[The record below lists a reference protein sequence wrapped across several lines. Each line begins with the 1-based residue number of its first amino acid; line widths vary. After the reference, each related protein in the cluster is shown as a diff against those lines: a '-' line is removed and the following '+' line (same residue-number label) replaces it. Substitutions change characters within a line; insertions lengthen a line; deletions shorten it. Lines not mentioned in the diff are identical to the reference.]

1 MTTSSSFDGRLGA
14 HVRDGATHFAAY
26 ATSAARCELR
36 LFGGVER
43 TVPMVGNGRG
53 VFTCVVP
60 GIGHGARYKFVL
72 DGQEFPDPYARFL
85 PDGVHGPAQVIESQ
99 YAFRHARPTR
109 GLPAQVIYELHVGA
123 FTPEGTYCAA
133 QDRLAYL
140 ASLGV
145 TTLELMPLSS
155 FPGTRGWGYDGV
167 AHFAPHATYGTPDE
181 LRAFVDAAHGLGL
194 QVLIDVVYNHFGPAG
209 NYLGA
214 YSAEYF
220 TREVQTPWG
229 EAPRVG
235 AWPMRDYVLDNAR
248 YWLRE
253 FQFDGLRLDA
263 THTIVDTSET
273 HVLRALS
280 DATRAETPHLL
291 LMAEDE
297 RNDPTL
303 VEQWGCDA
311 IWADDFHHQVRVT
324 LTRERDGYFAD
335 YTPGAA
341 GIARCIERGWLYEGQ
356 LVARKGEA
364 RGAPADALAPECFV
378 YCIQNHDQVGNRAL
392 GTRLNHDVSLDA
404 YALASALL
412 LFLPMTPLLFMGQ
425 EWGASSP
432 FQFFTDHDAELGA
445 LVTEGRR
452 REFAHFAAFADP
464 ARRDA
469 IPDPQARQTFERSK
483 LRWDERTEIPHE
495 VVLTLYRS
503 LLALRRDDEILRAPQ
518 ARAGLEARAF
528 GDVLAVRRWNDSET
542 RSRLLLANVGAMPAA
557 LDDVPWYADDRKALL
572 WSGSTKD
579 RQLHPSAFIIL
590 ASETPRARAAMLN
603 LPAAPPAA

>member
-1 MTTSSSFDGRLGA
+1 MTSSPSFDGRLGA

-36 LFGGVER
+36 LFDGAGR
-43 TVPMVGNGRG
+43 TVAMERDDRG

-85 PDGVHGPAQVIESQ
+85 PDGVHGPAQVVEAR
-99 YAFRHARPTR
+99 YAFQHARPTR

-123 FTPEGTYCAA
+123 FTPEGTYRAA
-133 QDRLAYL
+133 QDRLSYL

-194 QVLIDVVYNHFGPAG
+194 QVLLDVVYNHFGPAG

-214 YSAEYF
+214 YSTEYF

-229 EAPRVG
+229 EAPRVD
-235 AWPMRDYVLDNAR
+235 AWPMRDYVLENAR
-248 YWLRE
+248 YWLSE

-263 THTIVDTSET
+263 THTIVDASET

-324 LTRERDGYFAD
+324 LTGERDGYFAD

-356 LVARKGEA
+356 VIERKGEP
-364 RGAPADALAPECFV
+364 RGRPADALAPERFV

-464 ARRDA
+464 ARRAA
-469 IPDPQARQTFERSK
+469 IPDPQALETYQRSK
-483 LRWDERTEIPHE
+483 LRWEERDDAEHATA
-495 VVLTLYRS
+495 LQLYRS
-503 LLALRRDDEILRAPQ
+503 LLAYRRDDTVMRAPQ
-518 ARAGLEARAF
+518 ARSGLEAAAH
-528 GDVLAVRRWNDSET
+528 GELLAVRRTTADGAE
-542 RSRLLLANVGAMPAA
+542 RRLLLANFGDSPARYSDA
-557 LDDVPWYADDRKALL
+557 PWYSSDMRIELSRRAGAERALL
-572 WSGSTKD
+572 PHG
-579 RQLHPSAFIIL
+579 FVIL
-590 ASETPRARAAMLN
+590 AQ
-603 LPAAPPAA
+603 

>member
-1 MTTSSSFDGRLGA
+1 MTDPRADALPLAARLGA

-26 ATSAARCELR
+26 TTSATRCELR
-36 LFGGVER
+36 LFDGEER
-43 TVPMVGNGRG
+43 TLPMASRGNAL
-53 VFTCVVP
+53 FTCVVP

-72 DGQEFPDPYARFL
+72 DGTEFPDPYARFL
-85 PDGVHGPAQVIESQ
+85 PDGVHGPAQVIEPQ
-99 YAFRHARPTR
+99 YRFRHARPTR
-109 GLPAQVIYELHVGA
+109 ALPAQIIYELHVGA
-123 FTPEGTYCAA
+123 FTPEGTYRAA
-133 QDRLAYL
+133 QDRLPYL

-145 TTLELMPLSS
+145 TTLELMPLSA
-155 FPGTRGWGYDGV
+155 FPGMRGWGYDGV

-194 QVLIDVVYNHFGPAG
+194 QVLLDVVYNHFGPAG

-235 AWPMRDYVLDNAR
+235 ASPMRDYVLDNAR
-248 YWLRE
+248 YWLGE

-263 THTIVDTSET
+263 THTIVDESET

-297 RNDPTL
+297 RNDPSL

-324 LTRERDGYFAD
+324 LTGERDGYFAG

-341 GIARCIERGWLYEGQ
+341 GLARCIERGWLYEGEV
-356 LVARKGEA
+356 VARTGEP
-364 RGAPADALAPECFV
+364 RGHPADHLAPERFV
-378 YCIQNHDQVGNRAL
+378 YCIQNHDQIGNRAL
-392 GTRLNHDVSLDA
+392 GTRLNHDVSPQA
-404 YALASALL
+404 YGVASALL

-464 ARRDA
+464 AMRAA
-469 IPDPQARQTFERSK
+469 IPDPQAPQTFERSK
-483 LRWDERTEIPHE
+483 LRWAEQGSAPHE
-495 VVLTLYRS
+495 SVLQLYHS
-503 LLALRRDDEILRAPQ
+503 LLALRRDDEVMRVPQ
-518 ARAGLEARAF
+518 ARAGLDATAH
-528 GDVLAVRRWNDSET
+528 GDLLVVRRTSDDGSQ
-542 RSRLLLANVGAMPAA
+542 SRLLLANFGDSPARYA
-557 LDDVPWYADDRKALL
+557 NVEWYADDMREIM
-572 WSGSTKD
+572 SRGPRPD
-579 RQLHPSAFIIL
+579 RTLDPYGFVIL
-590 ASETPRARAAMLN
+590 AG
-603 LPAAPPAA
+603 